1 MKKKILWITSI
12 VLVLIISVSTVAV
25 CMEIKQKNE
34 TVLDLYYAD
43 DTAEAQK
50 LYTAPDGTQTI
61 LSYEKS
67 LESADGTPVHFYK
80 DQEGNGYSFDQSGE
94 LIGYNQNK
102 KENNLMQAAETNN
115 DIIETPMAENNTAT
129 GQEGL
134 AEKTTDIGSSEKESS
149 SRNQTTDYNPKI
161 VTPDNMTSEY
171 EKIIETARQY
181 VIQTYGEDYFAKFS
195 FTNMIVQPVTKSRY
209 VYFHIRYNERF
220 VTEAC
225 SVTFIDG
232 KPDSIFTYGKGG
244 DVGFDPKLLQN
255 IKIETLENFV
265 KTNVTN
271 DYGNKYESYEIE
283 QDIAISKNKTGD
295 FELIIAVNLK
305 ENTLYGVTKRVE
317 YTYSLS

>member
-34 TVLDLYYAD
+34 TISDLYYAD

-67 LESADGTPVHFYK
+67 LERVDGTPLHFYK

-94 LIGYNQNK
+94 LISYNQNK

-115 DIIETPMAENNTAT
+115 DIVETPIVENNTAT

-134 AEKTTDIGSSEKESS
+134 AEKTTDAGSSEKETSS
-149 SRNQTTDYNPKI
+149 SNQTTDNNPKI
-161 VTPDNMTSEY
+161 VDSGKTISEE
-171 EKIIETARQY
+171 EKIIEAARQY

-195 FTNMIVQPVTKSRY
+195 FTNMIAQPATKSHY

-225 SVTFIDG
+225 SVTLIDG
-232 KPDSIFTYGKGG
+232 KPSRVSTFSKGE
-244 DVGFDPKLLQN
+244 DNGFDPKLLQN
-255 IKIETLENFV
+255 IKIETLEDFV
-265 KTNVTN
+265 KTKVTN
-271 DYGNKYESYEIE
+271 DYGEKCSSYAIE
-283 QDIAISKNKTGD
+283 QDITISKKETGG
-295 FELIIAVNLK
+295 FELIIAVSVKTDPRLS
-305 ENTLYGVTKRVE
+305 GVRVK
-317 YTYSLS
+317 YTYPLS